1 MIPFL
6 LLPLVVSGPGWVL
19 VPFLGGGA
27 SHKPMG
33 LIRKNDSVLAGATKA
48 DRDSNG
54 GYSHVSQG
62 PRYRVRR

>member
-1 MIPFL
+1 
-6 LLPLVVSGPGWVL
+6 
-19 VPFLGGGA
+19 
-27 SHKPMG
+27 MG

-48 DRDSNG
+48 DRDGNG